1 MTTLYCRIELK
12 KDKGITVKVEDPQ
25 GQITQTVELDGASKF
40 IKITCK
46 DQENTSTITQ
56 RPDGIKI
63 ECKKFE
69 IAAETVTVTSTKET
83 LHKSDD
89 TLTIQSAKA
98 MTLKT
103 DDALSATATKD
114 FSAKGQNLT
123 GKADSKAAIQ
133 GMTLELKA
141 DQSAKLAGAQV
152 EVSGQA
158 TIEIKGAP
166 SVKVE
171 SSGMLNL
178 EGQMTTLK
186 GQMTTVQGSLVKL
199 GP

>member
-12 KDKGITVKVEDPQ
+12 KETGILVKVEDPQ
-25 GQITQTVELDGASKF
+25 GKVTQTIELDGKI
-40 IKITCK
+40 IKLTCK
-46 DQENTSTITQ
+46 DQNNTSTITQ
-56 RPDGIKI
+56 RPDGIKV

-89 TLTIQSAKA
+89 ALTLQSAKA

-114 FSAKGQNLT
+114 LSVKGQNFT
-123 GKADSKAAIQ
+123 AKADSKAAVS
-133 GMTLELKA
+133 GLTFEAKG
-141 DQSAKLAGAQV
+141 DQSAKLSGSQV
-152 EVSGQA
+152 EVSGQLQ
-158 TIEIKGAP
+158 IEVKGAP
-166 SVKVE
+166 TIKVA
-171 SSGMLNL
+171 SSGILNL